1 MACEFKLTP
10 ERVLNITKSFPFIV
24 FILCVYILIGAAIY
38 LRIGD
43 PYGVHQENG
52 DLKVTSTLSSN
63 NNSGNEFQNQYEDEN
78 HNPWHYWE
86 SLFFCV
92 TTLTTIGYGHITP
105 ITAGGKVFVMVY
117 SSVGIPLTM
126 VVIAGIGKRLAA
138 FVSFMFLTVQNRW
151 QSRHLRYG
159 HVTQKGDKINLN
171 LDTENIETVSN
182 MKIEQTENQC
192 SIIPFLVSIVIL
204 FVYILIGGA
213 IYSSWEHVT
222 YMDAVYLVFISL
234 STIGFGDIIPP
245 DDKYNIG
252 SCIYIPIGLL
262 LVSMCVNA
270 ALQYSNM
277 RPHIERKGNTE
288 STEIL

>member
-1 MACEFKLTP
+1 MACEFKLNP
-10 ERVLNITKSFPFIV
+10 ERVLHIAKSFPFVV
-24 FILCVYILIGAAIY
+24 FTLCVYILIGAAIY

-43 PYGVHQENG
+43 TYEVYKEHG
-52 DLKVTSTLSSN
+52 DLEVNSSLSSN
-63 NNSGNEFQNQYEDEN
+63 NTSGNEFPIQYEDEDT
-78 HNPWHYWE
+78 NPWHYWE
-86 SLFFCV
+86 SLFFIV

-105 ITAGGKVFVMVY
+105 TTAGGKIFVMVY

-138 FVSFMFLTVQNRW
+138 FVSFIYLTVRNRL
-151 QSRHLRYG
+151 QSPNLRYG
-159 HVTQKGDKINLN
+159 HVTQKGDSINLN
-171 LDTENIETVSN
+171 LDTENVETGSN
-182 MKIEQTENQC
+182 MRIEQIENHC
-192 SIIPFLVSIVIL
+192 SLIPFLASVAIL

-252 SCIYIPIGLL
+252 SCIYLPIGLI

-277 RPHIERKGNTE
+277 RPHTERKGNIE
-288 STEIL
+288 RAEIL